1 MHHSRVLALLNAHH
15 VLVLSGDC
23 RGIGLFSNF
32 TTHEGEGGLRAIA
45 AVTVSGCEWCE
56 RPLWEIS
63 SSEGFVELQLVVV
76 VGSSS
81 PGVFAASDASRGS
94 ACGATTRDYRFG
106 RGVADAEWERTLSG
120 RVDGRIRTTQG

>member
-1 MHHSRVLALLNAHH
+1 MKAKVVSVQLSLLPRSPSRAA
-15 VLVLSGDC
+15 SG
-23 RGIGLFSNF
+23 
-32 TTHEGEGGLRAIA
+32 
-45 AVTVSGCEWCE
+45 CE

-63 SSEGFVELQLVVV
+63 SSEGFVELQLVAV

-94 ACGATTRDYRFG
+94 ACGAATRDYRFVGFLDELDCGARAIGG
-106 RGVADAEWERTLSG
+106 RGGCRVGANAIRQR

>member
-1 MHHSRVLALLNAHH
+1 MKAKVVSVQLPRSPSRAA
-15 VLVLSGDC
+15 SG
-23 RGIGLFSNF
+23 
-32 TTHEGEGGLRAIA
+32 
-45 AVTVSGCEWCE
+45 CE